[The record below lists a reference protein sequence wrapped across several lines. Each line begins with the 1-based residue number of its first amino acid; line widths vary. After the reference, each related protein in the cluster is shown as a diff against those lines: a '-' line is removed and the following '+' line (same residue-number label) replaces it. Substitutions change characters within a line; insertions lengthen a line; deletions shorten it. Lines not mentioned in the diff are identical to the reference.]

1 MPCTL
6 FTLAVAVL
14 FAAVG
19 FAEDKKPEKKEEK
32 KDDKK
37 AMNLYPLAKGTKW
50 EGTLTID
57 GRELD
62 MTIEVTEVSEPKKG
76 ERAIATL
83 VTKFGDRSSTEDF
96 SADDKGVYQ
105 HALQGQKLETPIV
118 AVKYPVKDGTKWT
131 EKMKQMGI
139 ELEAEFEQ
147 KKAEEVKVPAGK
159 YTAYPVVMTIKTNG
173 RTYTETKWYAEGVGI
188 VKQEIDLV
196 EDKRSI
202 GLKRSIELKKYSA
215 GK

>member
-1 MPCTL
+1 MLRHALAGL
-6 FTLAVAVL
+6 FVVV

-19 FAEDKKPEKKEEK
+19 VSQEK

-37 AMNLYPLAKGTKW
+37 AMNLYPLAKGTKC
-50 EGTLTID
+50 EYTLTVT

-62 MTIEVTEVSEPKKG
+62 VTIEVTEVSEPKKG

-83 VTKFGDRSSTEDF
+83 VTKVGDRSSTEYF

-105 HALQGQKLETPIV
+105 HAMQGQKLETPIV

-188 VKQEIDLV
+188 VKWEI
-196 EDKRSI
+196 ETGGDKR
-202 GLKRSIELKKYSA
+202 LVELKKFTA
-215 GK
+215 AK